1 MNAAQEAYEYLEEE
15 NELILPI
22 DEVGEPDFDRA
33 INQLQELY
41 QKGYIGEPR
50 YEFIETYDND
60 GHPIWRC
67 ECHIENCKWYIH
79 GDYSSKKH
87 GKKSVAYTMFFKL
100 LEEGEI

>member
-41 QKGYIGEPR
+41 QK
-50 YEFIETYDND
+50 
-60 GHPIWRC
+60 
-67 ECHIENCKWYIH
+67 
-79 GDYSSKKH
+79 
-87 GKKSVAYTMFFKL
+87 
-100 LEEGEI
+100 